1 MSSFLSAAE
10 NVARQRQ
17 NVRRTDKTKR
27 SAGQYFTAVSIRDKS
42 QTGSL
47 KIERILQLTTIFHK
61 RSTILL
67 SNNNPKYA
75 SIK

>member
-1 MSSFLSAAE
+1 MYDFKSCRSY
-10 NVARQRQ
+10 
-17 NVRRTDKTKR
+17 DKTKR
-27 SAGQYFTAVSIRDKS
+27 SEGQYFTAVSIRDKS

-47 KIERILQLTTIFHK
+47 KIERILLLKTIFHK

-67 SNNNPKYA
+67 SNNNQKYS